1 MRGVNMIKHVD
12 DANVSSLFGNK
23 RLFVIPK
30 YQRAYTWGKREWNQ
44 LFEDV
49 TENDIGYFLGSII
62 CVNDV
67 SMGANKYELIDGQQR
82 LTTMSILLL
91 AIYSKLKEMKD
102 YFIDDEELL
111 TDYSN
116 LRREFFETNVDAK
129 GKKTYIP
136 RLQLQIQNANKTDY
150 ECLLYDHEIPIIVGE
165 KAKYFGLRSIYKA
178 FYHFQYCIEEYIGD
192 KTSEERIK
200 ILFQLVDK
208 FNSAVLVTIE
218 VDSHKDAYMLF
229 ESLNNRGIPLSAI
242 DLIKNILIRESEV
255 NNETDETYEMW
266 KQVLNN
272 LGDNYSVEERFFRHY
287 YNAFRERLNEPY
299 KGKSNKL
306 YELGYL
312 ATRTT
317 ILEIYEKMIK
327 DQGYKKFL
335 KDLLVSSQYYAVI
348 INREDNGSI
357 YKEDLENLERIQ
369 GAPSYLLLL
378 YLFEYQK
385 ELQLSNEDLCM
396 IVRLLVKFFVRRNIT
411 DIPGTRDLTK
421 IFMEI
426 IKGVNGL
433 VGHEVYNVIKR
444 ELINCSSDEVFFE
457 SKLRGP
463 IYTDN
468 DMATRFILCQLEKQ
482 HQTKEIYS
490 DFWKRDNNNKY
501 VWTIEHI
508 FPEGNNIP
516 QAWVDMI
523 ADGDKILAQEYLT
536 KYVHTLGNL
545 TLTGYNQNLS
555 NLSFEK
561 KKNRINKDGKDIGYK
576 NGLKL
581 NDYVVLQDKWTI
593 ENIQIRTDNLVFK
606 VLDLFNLEK

>member
-1 MRGVNMIKHVD
+1 MIKHVD
-12 DANVSSLFGNK
+12 DANIYSLFGNK

-49 TENDIGYFLGSII
+49 TENDRGYFLGSII
-62 CVNDV
+62 CVNDA
-67 SMGANKYELIDGQQR
+67 SIGANKYELIDGQQR
-82 LTTMSILLL
+82 LTTMSIILL
-91 AIYSKLKEMKD
+91 AIYSKLKEKKD
-102 YFIDDEELL
+102 LFIGDEDLL

-116 LRREFFETNVDAK
+116 LRREFFETIVDAK

-136 RLQLQIQNANKTDY
+136 RLQLQIQNSNKIDY
-150 ECLLYDHEIPIIVGE
+150 ECLLFDYEIPIIVGE
-165 KAKYFGLRSIYKA
+165 KAKYYGLRSIYKA
-178 FYHFQYCIEEYIGD
+178 FYYFQNCIEEYIGD
-192 KTSEERIK
+192 KSNEEK
-200 ILFQLVDK
+200 IEVLFQLVEK

-242 DLIKNILIRESEV
+242 DLIKNILIRESES

-335 KDLLVSSQYYAVI
+335 KELLVSSQHYSVI
-348 INREDNGSI
+348 INKEDNGAI

-369 GAPSYLLLL
+369 GVPSYLLLL

-385 ELQLSNEDLCM
+385 KLQLSDENIRL
-396 IVRLLVKFFVRRNIT
+396 IVRMLIKFFVRRNIT
-411 DIPGTRDLTK
+411 DVPGTRDLTK

-426 IKGVNGL
+426 IKSIDDA
-433 VGHEVYNVIKR
+433 VGDEICAVIKQ
-444 ELINCSSDEVFFE
+444 ELIKYSSDDTLFE
-457 SKLRGP
+457 TKLRGP

-482 HQTKEIYS
+482 YQTKEIYS

-516 QAWVDMI
+516 QSWVDMI
-523 ADGDKILAQEYLT
+523 AGGDRVLAQEYLT

-561 KKNRINKDGKDIGYK
+561 KKNRENKDGKDVGYK

-581 NDYVVLQDKWTI
+581 NEYIVSQDEWTI
-593 ENIQIRTDNLVFK
+593 DNIQIRTDELVAK
-606 VLDLFNLEK
+606 VLNLFSLDN